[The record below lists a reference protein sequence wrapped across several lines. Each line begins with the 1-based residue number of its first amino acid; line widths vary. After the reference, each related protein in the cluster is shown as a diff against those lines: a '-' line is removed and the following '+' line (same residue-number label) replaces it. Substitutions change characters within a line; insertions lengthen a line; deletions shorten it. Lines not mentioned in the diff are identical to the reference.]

1 MRMTARLSI
10 RVRQLCIVVST
21 LVPKIMEYS
30 SMAAP
35 IYATW
40 GIDADTYYE
49 IKNVMQQ
56 DMITQC
62 VK

>member
-1 MRMTARLSI
+1 MRRTARLSI

-49 IKNVMQQ
+49 IILQSSG
-56 DMITQC
+56 I
-62 VK
+62 